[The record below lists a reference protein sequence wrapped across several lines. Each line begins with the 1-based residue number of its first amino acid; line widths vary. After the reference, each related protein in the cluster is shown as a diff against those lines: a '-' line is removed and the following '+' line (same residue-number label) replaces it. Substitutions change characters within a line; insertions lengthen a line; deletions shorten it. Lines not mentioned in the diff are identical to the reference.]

1 MSSVW
6 LNGRIVDGGA
16 AVVTVHD
23 RGFRL
28 ADGLFETMRAYG
40 GTVFCLN
47 AHMERLHRG
56 ARRIG
61 LELPDGLERAVAE
74 TLAANGLRSA
84 AVRLVVTRGAGG
96 DGLLPPR
103 PATPTTVV
111 TARPYVPEERW
122 YRSGLRAII
131 ASGRVNEH
139 SATAGLKHLGYGE
152 NLMARSE
159 AHDAGCE
166 EALLLN
172 TAGHL
177 AEATVCNIFVRVD
190 RVLLTPAVSCGALP
204 GITRKAVLELGP
216 PLGLEV
222 REEALDPEILAQAD
236 EAFLTNSLREIV
248 PLVAVDDVPVG
259 AGRPGTVTL
268 RLLEAYRALVRSETG
283 F

>member
-1 MSSVW
+1 MSYVW
-6 LNGRIVDGGA
+6 LNGRIVDGDA
-16 AVVTVHD
+16 AVVTVDD
-23 RGFRL
+23 RGFRF

-40 GTVFCLN
+40 GTVFRLN
-47 AHMERLHRG
+47 AHMERLHGG

-74 TLAANGLRSA
+74 TLAANGLRNA

-111 TARPYVPEERW
+111 TARQYVPRESW
-122 YRSGLRAII
+122 YRLGIRAII
-131 ASGRVNEH
+131 ARGRVNEH
-139 SATAGLKHLGYGE
+139 AATAGLKHLGYGD
-152 NLMARSE
+152 NVIARSE

-166 EALLLN
+166 EALLLD

-190 RVLLTPAVSCGALP
+190 RVLLTPALSCGALP
-204 GITRKAVLELGP
+204 GITRQAVRELGT

-222 REEALDPEILAQAD
+222 REVALDPEVLAQAD
-236 EAFLTNSLREIV
+236 EVFLTNTLREIV

-268 RLLEAYRALVRSETG
+268 RLLEAYRTLVQSETG